1 MLILWSKQNW
11 NLKLHHDRRSRIWS
25 IVQKWIY
32 AQEWSLKV
40 NMFLNIKTNLDS
52 PWVYSSTHSPARFKA
67 AKMAAT
73 GFYFRLPC
81 GHFRCHT
88 RIKDHRFVLQWAL
101 SYCPSTKCTMGNKFV
116 PTRSLIKRSDF
127 FHTEKKFV
135 VWLSSLYWETHFKKV
150 F

>member
-1 MLILWSKQNW
+1 MLTLWSKQNW

-40 NMFLNIKTNLDS
+40 NMFLYIKTNLDS

-88 RIKDHRFVLQWAL
+88 RIKDTPFRPSMSIKLLPQHKVHHGKQICTYAVTDKKIRFF
-101 SYCPSTKCTMGNKFV
+101 SYW
-116 PTRSLIKRSDF
+116 
-127 FHTEKKFV
+127 KKICCV
-135 VWLSSLYWETHFKKV
+135 VILPLLRNTF
-150 F
+150 